1 MCGWQSGL
9 IPFASIYV
17 LQKNYPSSTAV
28 VRVIDGSEP
37 PEFTRL
43 FMNWTAAEQGS
54 VKAASLSEKFDALVL
69 MQRPQLAAEYQLIDD
84 GTGDMSIYRV
94 TSNCDIVE
102 ISKRKNISLFSSDC
116 YIIHY
121 IVTVRNEH
129 NRDETRVSVRRVSLE
144 NFKLI
149 LFSICRFPRIT

>member
-1 MCGWQSGL
+1 M
-9 IPFASIYV
+9 
-17 LQKNYPSSTAV
+17 

-43 FMNWTAAEQGS
+43 FTNWIAAES
-54 VKAASLSEKFDALVL
+54 NAVKTASLSEKFDAVIL

-94 TSNCDIVE
+94 TNNCDIVE
-102 ISKRKNISLFSSDC
+102 ITKRKNISLFSSDC

-121 IVTVRNEH
+121 ILTVRQIQMFNE
-129 NRDETRVSVRRVSLE
+129 
-144 NFKLI
+144 FFI
-149 LFSICRFPRIT
+149 FLFIMSIY